1 MKTITETVKPSL
13 SVDVH
18 PGNRLWEKTGLVLI
32 SGFLYAIAIASVD
45 QASLYIPPATF
56 TALRVAIASIIF
68 CVILCFVRP
77 QYQWSL
83 RGTADIFVAGL
94 LNVGLPFFLLAI
106 AVQYISSSLAAVL
119 FNTMPVFTIVLAHF
133 LLADEKLDAVKLVGT
148 ITAVAGATILVIS
161 NASGLTVDQN
171 QGWIGQFIIITAS
184 VSGALGVIYTRI
196 RLRQENPVV
205 LAAGQVFACLAIFA
219 PMALVSEG
227 LPAFA
232 SYPWQGWT
240 ATFAAAVSAPVI
252 AYWLLFYMINKYS
265 ASLAGFSGVATPL
278 FSVLIGILLLG
289 EVITVPIAFGTLLLL
304 VGVWSLNYF

>member
-1 MKTITETVKPSL
+1 
-13 SVDVH
+13 
-18 PGNRLWEKTGLVLI
+18 
-32 SGFLYAIAIASVD
+32 
-45 QASLYIPPATF
+45 
-56 TALRVAIASIIF
+56 
-68 CVILCFVRP
+68 
-77 QYQWSL
+77 
-83 RGTADIFVAGL
+83 L

-133 LLADEKLDAVKLVGT
+133 LLADEKLDVVKLVGT

-161 NASGLTVDQN
+161 NASGLAIDHN

-196 RLRQENPVV
+196 RLRQETPVV
-205 LAAGQVFACLAIFA
+205 LAAGQVFACLVIFA

-232 SYPWQGWT
+232 SYPWQGWA

-252 AYWLLFYMINKYS
+252 AYWLLFYMVNKYS